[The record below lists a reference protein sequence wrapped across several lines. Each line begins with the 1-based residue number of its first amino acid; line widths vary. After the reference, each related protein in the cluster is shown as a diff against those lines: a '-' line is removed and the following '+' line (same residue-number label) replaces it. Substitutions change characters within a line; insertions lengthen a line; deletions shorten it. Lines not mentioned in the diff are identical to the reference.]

1 MMLELPLVTVIVPNY
16 NHEKYLEHRLESILN
31 QTYSN
36 YEVILMDDCS
46 TDNSLS
52 ILNKYKNHEKVTT
65 CIFNESNTGN
75 TFIQWAKG
83 IQIAKGEL
91 IWIAETDDYCDAYFL
106 EKLVQPFKNDS
117 NVVLAYSQSNR
128 VNEKGEITGSW
139 ITHTNDLDESLFL
152 NDFIMDSNEFIEKFL
167 IFKNVIPNSSAVIF
181 KKEAVDLNQH
191 FDIAQGFRY
200 CGDWMFY
207 FKFIVNKKIAF
218 VADSLNNFRYHSTS
232 VIAKAVQSEN
242 RITILDIDLA
252 MRKVLM
258 VYLSIH
264 PVSNREKIQKRNELI
279 KKNYIYEKAI
289 LLLRTGNRI
298 KGFLLLVSVFDI
310 FYKKYDFKKNI
321 KIKIKK
327 VFKRVFGS

>member
-16 NHEKYLEHRLESILN
+16 NHEKYLEQRLESIFN

-52 ILNKYKNHEKVTT
+52 ILNQYKNHEKVTT

-83 IQIAKGEL
+83 IQMAKGEL
-91 IWIAETDDYCDAYFL
+91 IWIAETDDYCDVHFL
-106 EKLVQPFKNDS
+106 ENLVQPFENDS
-117 NVVLAYSQSNR
+117 QVVLAYCQSNR
-128 VNEKGEITGSW
+128 VNEKGEITGNW
-139 ITHTNDLDESLFL
+139 ITHTNNLDESQFL
-152 NDFIMDSNEFIEKFL
+152 HDFIMDSNQFIEKFL
-167 IFKNVIPNSSAVIF
+167 IFKNVIPNASAVLF

-191 FDIAQGFRY
+191 FDIAPEFRF

-207 FKFIVNKKIAF
+207 FKLIVNKKIAF

-242 RITILDIDLA
+242 KMTIINIDFK
-252 MRKVLM
+252 MRSVLM
-258 VYLSIH
+258 RYLSKMKI
-264 PVSNREKIQKRNELI
+264 SNYDKIKSKNNFIKRNFLT
-279 KKNYIYEKAI
+279 YEKA
-289 LLLRTGNRI
+289 LLFIQSGNKL
-298 KGFLLLVSVFDI
+298 KGYLMMLTVFDV
-310 FYKKYDFKKNI
+310 YLKQTNI
-321 KIKIKK
+321 KEKVKK
-327 VFKRVFGS
+327 KLWN